1 MVSFDSLGK
10 AESGQAEARQA
21 GQVEIRYCTMWLGLL
36 WHVVAGE
43 ASFVGSWRVTVRPG
57 LTRSGL
63 AWQARRVETWHVE
76 AR

>member
-1 MVSFDSLGK
+1 MALLG
-10 AESGQAEARQA
+10 AAGSGMGGVAGMARCCLA
-21 GQVEIRYCTMWLGLL
+21 RLCELGQVEACPGLASCGM
-36 WHVVAGE
+36 AGE

-57 LTRSGL
+57 L